1 MRAHAS
7 TLFEGS
13 GKMTNVQSSWRDAA
27 VLLIDHQVGTMSWVK
42 SIPLDDMRRN
52 ARMLASAAKIL
63 NLPTVLTSSM
73 EDHAQGP
80 LMSELEA
87 ILPDEFRNRIKR
99 AGIVNAMDDPA
110 FAAAVNET
118 GRKVMI
124 VAGVTNDVCTVF
136 PVLTLLDQ
144 GYEVLVVADAGGSPG
159 AMADKL
165 ALGRMERA
173 GALLVGTNQLLA
185 GLAGDWSTPEGGKL
199 VAVVADSLGA

>member
-1 MRAHAS
+1 MVRFTTA
-7 TLFEGS
+7 
-13 GKMTNVQSSWRDAA
+13 WRDAA

-42 SIPLDDMRRN
+42 SIPLDEMSRN
-52 ARMLASAAKIL
+52 ARMLAKAAKIL
-63 NLPTVLTSSM
+63 KLPTVLTSSM
-73 EDHAQGP
+73 EDHPQGP

-99 AGIVNAMDDPA
+99 AGIVNAMDEPA
-110 FAAAVNET
+110 FAAAVTGT

-165 ALGRMERA
+165 ALDRMERA
-173 GALLVGTNQLLA
+173 GALLVGTNQLIA
-185 GLAGDWSTPEGGKL
+185 GLAGDWSTPEGQQL
-199 VAVVADSLGA
+199 VTVVAESLGA